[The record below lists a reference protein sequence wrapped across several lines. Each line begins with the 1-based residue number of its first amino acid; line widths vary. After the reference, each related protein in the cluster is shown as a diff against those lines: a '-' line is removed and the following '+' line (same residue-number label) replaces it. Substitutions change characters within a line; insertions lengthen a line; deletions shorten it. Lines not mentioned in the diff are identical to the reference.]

1 MKKMTKRT
9 LSLLLVVA
17 MICSLGVLALAD
29 DTAIIF
35 NPSSLTVYVGKT
47 ATTTAKKPASS
58 GAKNMAKTPA
68 EMASR
73 KRFTQP
79 GRKKKGR

>member
-29 DTAIIF
+29 EQILMPTR
-35 NPSSLTVYVGKT
+35 P
-47 ATTTAKKPASS
+47 
-58 GAKNMAKTPA
+58 
-68 EMASR
+68 
-73 KRFTQP
+73 
-79 GRKKKGR
+79 